1 MKHAVLALAVSL
13 LLSTVASAQAED
25 LSKAKALQQRII
37 TLDTHLDTPAN
48 FSRPGWSILD
58 HHHADED
65 GTQVDY
71 PRMQEGLLDGGFWV
85 VYTGQGPR
93 TPEGNLKARDF
104 GLKRLA
110 EIREMAAAN
119 ADKFEIA
126 TTADDAARIKK
137 AGKKIVYISME
148 NAYPLESDP
157 SLLSAYYKLGLRMLS
172 LVHTSNNDFA
182 DSSTDPKG
190 PEWNG
195 LSPKGKA
202 MIAEANKLGIV
213 LDQSHASDTVFDQ
226 MLELSKAPIILSH
239 TAADAVNEHPRNIDD
254 ARIRKLAAKGGV
266 IQVNSLSAY
275 IIPTQRTPEYQAAA
289 RGLMTQFGGR
299 SPRELT
305 PAEFK
310 QLAQQ
315 REALNAKF
323 GVRRA
328 TFDDYMKHILH
339 IIEVAGPDHVGLGAD
354 WDGGGG
360 VTGLEDV
367 SLLPKITQGLLDAGY
382 TEAQIANV
390 WGGNV
395 IRLIGQVQAAADPDA
410 VKAILD

>member
-1 MKHAVLALAVSL
+1 
-13 LLSTVASAQAED
+13 
-25 LSKAKALQQRII
+25 
-37 TLDTHLDTPAN
+37 
-48 FSRPGWSILD
+48 
-58 HHHADED
+58 
-65 GTQVDY
+65 
-71 PRMQEGLLDGGFWV
+71 MQEGLLDGGFWV
-85 VYTGQGPR
+85 IYTGQGPR

-126 TTADDAARIKK
+126 TTAGDAARIKQ

-148 NAYPLESDP
+148 NAYPLASDP
-157 SLLSAYYKLGLRMLS
+157 SLLTAYFKLGLRMIS
-172 LVHTSNNDFA
+172 LVHTTNNDFA
-182 DSSTDPKG
+182 DSSTDAKG

-195 LSPKGKA
+195 LSEKGKA
-202 MIAEANKLGIV
+202 LIAEANRLGIV
-213 LDQSHASDTVFDQ
+213 LDQSHASDAVFDQ
-226 MLELSKAPIILSH
+226 MLELSTAPIILSH
-239 TAADAVNEHPRNIDD
+239 TAADAVNDHPRNIDD

-275 IIPTQRTPEYQAAA
+275 IIPTQRTPEYVEAS
-289 RGLMTQFGGR
+289 RKLLEPFGGR
-299 SPRELT
+299 NPRQLS

-310 QLAQQ
+310 QLGQQ
-315 REALNAKF
+315 RDALNKKF

-328 TFDDYMKHILH
+328 NFDDYMKHILH
-339 IIEVAGPDHVGLGAD
+339 IIEVAGPEHVGLGAD

-360 VTGLEDV
+360 VDGLEDV
-367 SLLPKITQGLLDAGY
+367 SLLPKITEGLLKAGY

-395 IRLIGQVQAAADPDA
+395 IRLIGEVQAKADPAA
-410 VKAILD
+410 VKAVLD